1 MSFKNLLEFLKFLE
15 KNGELTRIS
24 TEVKADL
31 EITEISRRGLAQ
43 GGPAL
48 LFENVIKTD
57 GTKSDIPVLTN
68 LYASIKRICM
78 GLKLQNIEE
87 LRELG
92 VLVAFLKQ
100 PQPPASFKETLSML
114 PLAKRIFAMS
124 PKTISKASCHEVIID
139 KPNINIL
146 PIQKCWPDDISP
158 LITWGIVVTKGPTE
172 DKIRPLSKFTYRE
185 EFKGDAKLSTAAYMD
200 IREDT
205 SIGSTYNTLP
215 LELKFGKRCIDNYN
229 LGIYRMQIISENKL
243 LMRWLKLRG
252 GAEHHKR
259 WREAKKEPF
268 PAAIVIGANPAV
280 TLAAVT
286 PIPENISEYN
296 FAGLLGNEKV
306 ELVQCKTIDLKV
318 PAHSEIVLE
327 GYVSL
332 EEYLPEGPFGD
343 HTGYYNDVEEFPVF
357 IITAITMKKNPVYL
371 STYTGK
377 PPDEPSILGEAL
389 NEIFIPILQQQFP
402 EIVDFWLPPEG
413 CSYRIVVVSIKKSYS
428 GHAKR
433 IMLGIWSYLR
443 QFMYSKFIIVV
454 DDDIDVRNWQEVIWA
469 IATRS
474 DPRRDTTF
482 IDNSPIDY
490 LDFASPQLGLG
501 SKMGIDATDKIYP
514 ETNRK
519 WGKKI
524 EMSQEVID
532 KVNNMWNGLKI

>member
-1 MSFKNLLEFLKFLE
+1 MSFRDLPEFLKFLV
-15 KNGELTRIS
+15 KNGQLKRIS
-24 TEVKADL
+24 TTVKTDL
-31 EITEISRRGLAQ
+31 EITEISRRVLAQ

-48 LFENVIKTD
+48 LFENVIKAD
-57 GTKSDIPVLTN
+57 GSKSTIPVVTN
-68 LYASIKRICM
+68 LYASIKRICI
-78 GLKLQNIEE
+78 GLNLKSPAE

-92 VLVAFLKQ
+92 ALLAFLKQ
-100 PQPPASFKETLSML
+100 PQIPESFKETLSIL
-114 PLAKRIFAMS
+114 PLAKRIFSMS
-124 PKTISKASCHEVIID
+124 PKTIAKGACHEVVIV

-146 PIQKCWPDDISP
+146 PIQKCWPEDISP
-158 LITWGIVVTKGPTE
+158 LITWGIVVTKGPTK
-172 DKIRPLSKFTYRE
+172 DRV
-185 EFKGDAKLSTAAYMD
+185 DH
-200 IREDT
+200 
-205 SIGSTYNTLP
+205 
-215 LELKFGKRCIDNYN
+215 YN
-229 LGIYRMQIISENKL
+229 LGIYRMQVVSENKL

-259 WREAKKEPF
+259 WKTKKKELF
-268 PAAIVIGANPAV
+268 PAAVVIGANPV
-280 TLAAVT
+280 ITLAAVT
-286 PIPENISEYN
+286 PIPENVSEYN
-296 FAGLLGNEKV
+296 FAGLLGNKKI

-332 EEYLPEGPFGD
+332 AEYLPEGPFGD
-343 HTGYYNDVEEFPVF
+343 HTGYYNDVEEFPIFTV
-357 IITAITMKKNPVYL
+357 TAITMKKKPIYL

-377 PPDEPSILGEAL
+377 PPDEPAILGEAL
-389 NEIFIPILQQQFP
+389 NEIFIPILHQQFP
-402 EIVDFWLPPEG
+402 EIVDFWFPPEG
-413 CSYRIVVVSIKKSYS
+413 CSYRVVVVSIKKSYP

-443 QFMYSKFIIVV
+443 QFMYNKFIIVV

-474 DPRRDTTF
+474 DPKRDTSF

-490 LDFASPQLGLG
+490 LDFASPKSGLG
-501 SKMGIDATDKIYP
+501 SKMGIDATDKMYP

-532 KVNNMWNGLKI
+532 KIDSMWDGLNI